1 MGHIWPA
8 TFLHTLKSHHRG
20 PWDLLGHSHTHL
32 IRSCPPLLSGWSIRV
47 KALQSQNYLLSGS
60 SKEKIP
66 GLSQKFSNFVSIRVI
81 WKAYSNTDCR
91 PHPRVS
97 HSAGWRVEEGAIW
110 LEFVFLTSSQVMLMR

>member
-1 MGHIWPA
+1 MSVPTSRLIHLPVICGYLYTMTA
-8 TFLHTLKSHHRG
+8 ELSSCYRDCKLARLK
-20 PWDLLGHSHTHL
+20 
-32 IRSCPPLLSGWSIRV
+32 
-47 KALQSQNYLLSGS
+47 YLLSGS

-97 HSAGWRVEEGAIW
+97 HSAGWRVEEGGYVARICISNK
-110 LEFVFLTSSQVMLMR
+110 LPGDANEVGLRLTL

>member
-1 MGHIWPA
+1 MSVPTSRLIHLPVICGYLYTMTA
-8 TFLHTLKSHHRG
+8 ELSSCYRDCKLARLK
-20 PWDLLGHSHTHL
+20 
-32 IRSCPPLLSGWSIRV
+32 
-47 KALQSQNYLLSGS
+47 YLLSGS

-66 GLSQKFSNFVSIRVI
+66 GLSQKFSNFMSIRVI